1 MQIKILLFA
10 QLKDIVGSSEVV
22 LEVKNGCTGKQL
34 IDKLINDY
42 PDITPLKES
51 LMLSMDDDYITV
63 EDIIK
68 EGSEIAALTPVSG
81 G

>member
-10 QLKDIVGSSEVV
+10 QLKEIVGSSEVL
-22 LEVKNGCTGKQL
+22 LEVENACTGKQL
-34 IDKLINDY
+34 IDKLVNNY
-42 PDITPLKES
+42 PGITPLKES
-51 LMLSMDDDYITV
+51 LMLSMDDDYITF